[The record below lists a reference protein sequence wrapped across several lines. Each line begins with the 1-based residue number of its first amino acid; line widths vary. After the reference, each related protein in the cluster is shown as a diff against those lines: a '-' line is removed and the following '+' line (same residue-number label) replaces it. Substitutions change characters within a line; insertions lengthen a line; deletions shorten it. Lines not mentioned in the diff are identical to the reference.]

1 MHSESQTVGT
11 IETTCDVCGFESA
24 RIRHVPRSYGRG
36 ATLLVVENA
45 PVVSC
50 PHCGT
55 SYLTAATMKK
65 IDRIKQNRVT
75 LSQVRSLPVATCI

>member
-1 MHSESQTVGT
+1 MHSESPEIGN
-11 IETTCDVCGFESA
+11 IEITCDVCGFESA
-24 RIRHVPRSYGRG
+24 KIRYVPRSYGRG
-36 ATLLVVENA
+36 VTLLVVENV

-65 IDRIKQNRVT
+65 IANIKQNRVT
-75 LSQVRSLPVATCI
+75 LSQVRSLSVASFV